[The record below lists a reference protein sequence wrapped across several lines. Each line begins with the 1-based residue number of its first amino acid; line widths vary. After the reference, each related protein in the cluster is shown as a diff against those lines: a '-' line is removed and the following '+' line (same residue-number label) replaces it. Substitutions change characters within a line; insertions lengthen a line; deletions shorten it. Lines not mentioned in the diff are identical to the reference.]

1 MLLQSLDLAQK
12 RVRNHAASNISG
24 ILRQSGGGGGEP
36 SMRMNVE
43 DVEWSVETK
52 SKFKKNASTLIENS
66 LKSNSSLLYV
76 CSESGDSKK
85 EENNFS
91 LKRFHSMLICWINKG

>member
-43 DVEWSVETK
+43 DVE
-52 SKFKKNASTLIENS
+52 
-66 LKSNSSLLYV
+66 
-76 CSESGDSKK
+76 
-85 EENNFS
+85 
-91 LKRFHSMLICWINKG
+91 